1 MLMINKSI
9 MKSIK
14 LSSYSKN
21 NNPNLGAMLLVLEII
36 LAIIIA
42 IIVKSIS
49 SLSSIYIILL
59 SRFLFSVPLL
69 LGFGFFQRGKNLF
82 KINQKRTLLARI
94 ITGLLSLSFWFL
106 ALKHLNISIATVL
119 FQVMSIFITLLAPI
133 ILKEYFGIRRFF
145 AILLGFF
152 GVIIINFNIDLDYST
167 FSLGLIYGLAGPFFG
182 ALMFLY
188 LRKLGNNDEPISSAI
203 WHNLTG
209 AIVFFI
215 IFLFLQPNFYFD
227 FHIYIL
233 LALIGIISSFQQ
245 YLMAASHKYAT
256 ASYLAPFHYFSI
268 PLGFLSGII
277 FFKEEITFNLIIGT
291 IVILCSTYYI
301 FRRERSLKGRSK

>member
-1 MLMINKSI
+1 MDFFKGEKIYLGL
-9 MKSIK
+9 IK
-14 LSSYSKN
+14 K
-21 NNPNLGAMLLVLEII
+21 
-36 LAIIIA
+36 
-42 IIVKSIS
+42 
-49 SLSSIYIILL
+49 
-59 SRFLFSVPLL
+59 
-69 LGFGFFQRGKNLF
+69 
-82 KINQKRTLLARI
+82 TLLARI

-106 ALKHLNISIATVL
+106 ALKHLNISVATVL
-119 FQVMSIFITLLAPI
+119 FQLMSIFITLLAPI
-133 ILKEYFGIRRFF
+133 ILKEYFGVRRLF
-145 AILLGFF
+145 AIFLGFF
-152 GVIIINFNIDLDYST
+152 GVTIINFNIDLNYST

-188 LRKLGNNDEPISSAI
+188 LRKLGNNDEPIKNSAI

-233 LALIGIISSFQQ
+233 LSLIGIISSFQQ

-291 IVILCSTYYI
+291 TVILCSTYYI
-301 FRRERSLKGRSK
+301 FKRERSLKGRSK